1 MKLDLDSPD
10 PLAPLRA
17 RGRVRVGRIAREE
30 DSPAALALFGWIA
43 REQRVWT
50 LAEWEARLKALD
62 RCRQPV
68 SEWLLSPTD
77 WLEG

>member
-1 MKLDLDSPD
+1 MRFEVDSPD

-43 REQRVWT
+43 RERRVWT
-50 LAEWEARLKALD
+50 QADWIARLKVLD
-62 RCRQPV
+62 KCTQTV
-68 SEWLLSPTD
+68 AEYLTCPTD